1 MAIAI
6 NIVIGM
12 ALLAVAGVLAAGL
25 IAMGFEGSINEKYSN
40 LLMRSRVIAQAAAV
54 ALMALAAV
62 LLNI

>member
-6 NIVIGM
+6 NIVVSL

-62 LLNI
+62 LLNL